1 MAFEKEIA
9 HSLYSAYEAYLDL
22 KAQLHD
28 VQQLRVEQL
37 QAMKEGQ
44 NELALTEDGSEQDGK
59 NGSSSAEDENSSSH
73 KKPPPTLEERE
84 LQIHRDL
91 DQLAKKIEVAVQLL
105 TQSHTSSA
113 AMLGEFENLRTFKIM
128 TGESYAL
135 NGVLPLKA
143 KK

>member
-22 KAQLHD
+22 KTQLHD
-28 VQQLRVEQL
+28 VQQLRLEQL
-37 QAMKEGQ
+37 QAAKESQ
-44 NELALTEDGSEQDGK
+44 NELALIEGGSEQDGK
-59 NGSSSAEDENSSSH
+59 KGSSKAEDESSSSH
-73 KKPPPTLEERE
+73 KKPPPTIEDHE
-84 LQIHRDL
+84 LQIHKDL
-91 DQLAKKIEVAVQLL
+91 DQLAKKIESAVQLL

-113 AMLGEFENLRTFKIM
+113 TMLGEFENLRTFKIM
-128 TGESYAL
+128 SGASFAL